1 MLAALTRKMLEQ
13 ETSTTL
19 PKLAGMEV
27 APYIDQSMARIRNTA
42 IRHRCHQIGTDG
54 SQKIVQRLVDPLRE
68 RLAAGQPAG
77 LLTLAVASWI
87 AYGLSGARRFGARW
101 TPSDPY
107 AETVIAIG
115 EKNSDWSELARA
127 VLSIAPIFGS
137 DMARPRLVEP
147 DRSGI
152 CAVCSAATREAISE
166 NGSAMNSRRDHR
178 AGRRRQVADAGVGAA
193 LGYSRPGSYEE
204 LRAVLS
210 SGTARLPKK
219 LRQVAIHLWQH
230 PTAVALGTVTSV
242 AGEAGVQPST
252 LVRFAQAFGYSGFSD
267 LQEVF
272 KAHLAGGG
280 RSRDRWESAS
290 SSEAARLVD
299 GFIGSST
306 AALAGVRD
314 RLDLAQ
320 FEMMSETLAAADL
333 IYIIGSKRAFSLVS
347 YVSLALANLGVRNL
361 ALDNVGSTAFE
372 LLRCAATSDA
382 VLAVS
387 FTPYNSITPELAA
400 SAAQRGVPIVSLTDS
415 AFSPLVPVSKA
426 YVEVIEES
434 FSGFKSLSATLA
446 VAMALVLRVEQRR
459 SEAAARG
466 RDVSNIDRV
475 GRGEE
480 PEMRKWRIVGLSFE
494 HAHMGDLLREVYEH
508 PNAEIVGSMG
518 CRQGEDGGGS
528 RQLLHS
534 QRARLS

>member
-1 MLAALTRKMLEQ
+1 MNR
-13 ETSTTL
+13 
-19 PKLAGMEV
+19 G
-27 APYIDQSMARIRNTA
+27 
-42 IRHRCHQIGTDG
+42 
-54 SQKIVQRLVDPLRE
+54 
-68 RLAAGQPAG
+68 
-77 LLTLAVASWI
+77 
-87 AYGLSGARRFGARW
+87 
-101 TPSDPY
+101 
-107 AETVIAIG
+107 
-115 EKNSDWSELARA
+115 
-127 VLSIAPIFGS
+127 
-137 DMARPRLVEP
+137 
-147 DRSGI
+147 
-152 CAVCSAATREAISE
+152 SAA
-166 NGSAMNSRRDHR
+166 DR
-178 AGRRRQVADAGVGAA
+178 ADAVADAGVGAA

-267 LQEVF
+267 LQDVF
-272 KAHLAGGG
+272 KAHLADGG
-280 RSRDRWESAS
+280 RGGADQWEEAS

-299 GFIGSST
+299 GFIRSSAT
-306 AALAGVRD
+306 SLAGVRD

-320 FEMMSETLAAADL
+320 FEAMSQTLAGADL

-372 LLRCAATSDA
+372 LLRCASPSDA

-400 SAAQRGVPIVSLTDS
+400 SAAQRGVPIVSMTDS

-426 YVEVIEES
+426 YVEVIEER

-459 SEAAARG
+459 AEAA
-466 RDVSNIDRV
+466 SPTQNLP
-475 GRGEE
+475 GRGASGSV
-480 PEMRKWRIVGLSFE
+480 R
-494 HAHMGDLLREVYEH
+494 AHEKL
-508 PNAEIVGSMG
+508 
-518 CRQGEDGGGS
+518 EDD
-528 RQLLHS
+528 
-534 QRARLS
+534 

>member
-1 MLAALTRKMLEQ
+1 
-13 ETSTTL
+13 
-19 PKLAGMEV
+19 
-27 APYIDQSMARIRNTA
+27 
-42 IRHRCHQIGTDG
+42 
-54 SQKIVQRLVDPLRE
+54 
-68 RLAAGQPAG
+68 
-77 LLTLAVASWI
+77 
-87 AYGLSGARRFGARW
+87 
-101 TPSDPY
+101 
-107 AETVIAIG
+107 
-115 EKNSDWSELARA
+115 
-127 VLSIAPIFGS
+127 
-137 DMARPRLVEP
+137 
-147 DRSGI
+147 
-152 CAVCSAATREAISE
+152 
-166 NGSAMNSRRDHR
+166 MNSRRVSERVDP
-178 AGRRRQVADAGVGAA
+178 ADAVADAGVGAA

-272 KAHLAGGG
+272 KAHIADGGLKG
-280 RSRDRWESAS
+280 RDRWEGAS
-290 SSEAARLVD
+290 NGEAARLVD
-299 GFIGSST
+299 GFIGSSAT
-306 AALAGVRD
+306 ALARVRD

-320 FEMMSETLAAADL
+320 FEVMSETLAAADL

-372 LLRCAATSDA
+372 LLRCASASDA
-382 VLAVS
+382 VFAVS

-400 SAAQRGVPIVSLTDS
+400 SAAQRGVPIVSMTDS

-459 SEAAARG
+459 SEAASRAL
-466 RDVSNIDRV
+466 
-475 GRGEE
+475 
-480 PEMRKWRIVGLSFE
+480 GLSTGGAPSAAQRRLE
-494 HAHMGDLLREVYEH
+494 AGD
-508 PNAEIVGSMG
+508 
-518 CRQGEDGGGS
+518 D
-528 RQLLHS
+528 
-534 QRARLS
+534 

>member
-1 MLAALTRKMLEQ
+1 M
-13 ETSTTL
+13 TSRRSI
-19 PKLAGMEV
+19 E
-27 APYIDQSMARIRNTA
+27 
-42 IRHRCHQIGTDG
+42 
-54 SQKIVQRLVDPLRE
+54 
-68 RLAAGQPAG
+68 
-77 LLTLAVASWI
+77 
-87 AYGLSGARRFGARW
+87 SGATGA
-101 TPSDPY
+101 D
-107 AETVIAIG
+107 I
-115 EKNSDWSELARA
+115 
-127 VLSIAPIFGS
+127 
-137 DMARPRLVEP
+137 
-147 DRSGI
+147 
-152 CAVCSAATREAISE
+152 
-166 NGSAMNSRRDHR
+166 
-178 AGRRRQVADAGVGAA
+178 GAA

-267 LQEVF
+267 LQDVF
-272 KAHLAGGG
+272 KAYLADGGQG
-280 RSRDRWESAS
+280 ARGHAHSPWDGESS
-290 SSEAARLVD
+290 GEAARLVD
-299 GFIGSST
+299 GFIGASATS
-306 AALAGVRD
+306 LAHVRQ

-320 FEMMSETLAAADL
+320 FEMISQTLAAADL

-372 LLRCAATSDA
+372 LLRCASASDA

-426 YVEVIEES
+426 YIEVIEES

-459 SEAAARG
+459 GEA
-466 RDVSNIDRV
+466 VS
-475 GRGEE
+475 
-480 PEMRKWRIVGLSFE
+480 
-494 HAHMGDLLREVYEH
+494 
-508 PNAEIVGSMG
+508 
-518 CRQGEDGGGS
+518 
-528 RQLLHS
+528 
-534 QRARLS
+534 RARDSAPGAAPIAIRRRLEPGDDR

>member
-1 MLAALTRKMLEQ
+1 MVSRK
-13 ETSTTL
+13 
-19 PKLAGMEV
+19 PV
-27 APYIDQSMARIRNTA
+27 
-42 IRHRCHQIGTDG
+42 
-54 SQKIVQRLVDPLRE
+54 E
-68 RLAAGQPAG
+68 R
-77 LLTLAVASWI
+77 T
-87 AYGLSGARRFGARW
+87 
-101 TPSDPY
+101 
-107 AETVIAIG
+107 E
-115 EKNSDWSELARA
+115 
-127 VLSIAPIFGS
+127 
-137 DMARPRLVEP
+137 
-147 DRSGI
+147 
-152 CAVCSAATREAISE
+152 
-166 NGSAMNSRRDHR
+166 RRDM
-178 AGRRRQVADAGVGAA
+178 VADAGVGAA

-272 KAHLAGGG
+272 KAHLTGGG
-280 RSRDRWESAS
+280 QSRDRWESAS

-314 RLDLAQ
+314 RLDLTQ

-382 VLAVS
+382 VLAIS

-415 AFSPLVPVSKA
+415 AFSPLVPVSRA
-426 YVEVIEES
+426 YVEVIEEG

-459 SEAAARG
+459 SEATASGPDGSSPPSRPRSRG
-466 RDVSNIDRV
+466 PGSRAPND
-475 GRGEE
+475 GRE
-480 PEMRKWRIVGLSFE
+480 PP
-494 HAHMGDLLREVYEH
+494 LRF
-508 PNAEIVGSMG
+508 S
-518 CRQGEDGGGS
+518 GGS
-528 RQLLHS
+528 
-534 QRARLS
+534 

>member
-1 MLAALTRKMLEQ
+1 
-13 ETSTTL
+13 
-19 PKLAGMEV
+19 
-27 APYIDQSMARIRNTA
+27 
-42 IRHRCHQIGTDG
+42 
-54 SQKIVQRLVDPLRE
+54 
-68 RLAAGQPAG
+68 
-77 LLTLAVASWI
+77 
-87 AYGLSGARRFGARW
+87 
-101 TPSDPY
+101 
-107 AETVIAIG
+107 
-115 EKNSDWSELARA
+115 
-127 VLSIAPIFGS
+127 
-137 DMARPRLVEP
+137 
-147 DRSGI
+147 
-152 CAVCSAATREAISE
+152 
-166 NGSAMNSRRDHR
+166 MNSRRTIERTD
-178 AGRRRQVADAGVGAA
+178 AVADAGVGAA
-193 LGYSRPGSYEE
+193 LGYLRPGSYEE

-219 LRQVAIHLWQH
+219 LHQVAIHLWQH

-242 AGEAGVQPST
+242 ASEAGVQPST

-272 KAHLAGGG
+272 KANLADGG

-299 GFIGSST
+299 GFIGSSAT
-306 AALAGVRD
+306 GLAGVRG

-372 LLRCAATSDA
+372 LLRCASTSDA

-446 VAMALVLRVEQRR
+446 VAMALVLRIEQRR
-459 SEAAARG
+459 SEAAARD
-466 RDVSNIDRV
+466 RDVSDPTRPGAV
-475 GRGEE
+475 PPR
-480 PEMRKWRIVGLSFE
+480 P
-494 HAHMGDLLREVYEH
+494 
-508 PNAEIVGSMG
+508 
-518 CRQGEDGGGS
+518 
-528 RQLLHS
+528 
-534 QRARLS
+534 

>member
-1 MLAALTRKMLEQ
+1 
-13 ETSTTL
+13 
-19 PKLAGMEV
+19 
-27 APYIDQSMARIRNTA
+27 
-42 IRHRCHQIGTDG
+42 
-54 SQKIVQRLVDPLRE
+54 
-68 RLAAGQPAG
+68 
-77 LLTLAVASWI
+77 
-87 AYGLSGARRFGARW
+87 
-101 TPSDPY
+101 
-107 AETVIAIG
+107 
-115 EKNSDWSELARA
+115 
-127 VLSIAPIFGS
+127 
-137 DMARPRLVEP
+137 
-147 DRSGI
+147 
-152 CAVCSAATREAISE
+152 
-166 NGSAMNSRRDHR
+166 MNSRRSVER
-178 AGRRRQVADAGVGAA
+178 ADRADVVADAGVGAA

-204 LRAVLS
+204 LRAILS

-267 LQEVF
+267 LQDVF
-272 KAHLAGGG
+272 KAHLADGG
-280 RSRDRWESAS
+280 RRGGDQWEEAS

-299 GFIGSST
+299 GFIRSSAT
-306 AALAGVRD
+306 SLAGVRD

-320 FEMMSETLAAADL
+320 FEAMSQTLAAADL

-372 LLRCAATSDA
+372 LLRCASTSDA

-426 YVEVIEES
+426 YIEVIEER

-459 SEAAARG
+459 AESASPTQTLPG
-466 RDVSNIDRV
+466 L
-475 GRGEE
+475 GE
-480 PEMRKWRIVGLSFE
+480 S
-494 HAHMGDLLREVYEH
+494 
-508 PNAEIVGSMG
+508 GSV
-518 CRQGEDGGGS
+518 RSHEKLVDD
-528 RQLLHS
+528 
-534 QRARLS
+534 